1 MLKKALDFF
10 NGKSEPES
18 INNQLMKLSSE
29 FSNKIFDKE
38 EIEEKILESIR
49 YGKMEKI
56 NEKDT
61 TDKNNTPLIK
71 ATLMNNFDIVEAL
84 LKRHAETNIKN
95 TDDKNALDIATE
107 KRYTGIAEL
116 LKKYSM
122 KDGKSISRRKKSL
135 RKKKKS
141 QRKKKKILR

>member
-1 MLKKALDFF
+1 M
-10 NGKSEPES
+10 
-18 INNQLMKLSSE
+18 
-29 FSNKIFDKE
+29 
-38 EIEEKILESIR
+38 
-49 YGKMEKI
+49 
-56 NEKDT
+56 
-61 TDKNNTPLIK
+61 IK

-135 RKKKKS
+135 RKKKKR